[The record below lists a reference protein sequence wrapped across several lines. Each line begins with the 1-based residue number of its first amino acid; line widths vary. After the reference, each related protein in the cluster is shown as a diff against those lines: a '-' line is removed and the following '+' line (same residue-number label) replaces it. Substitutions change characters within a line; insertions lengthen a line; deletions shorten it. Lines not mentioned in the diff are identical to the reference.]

1 MTNVIACIDGSAAS
15 PAVCDYAAW
24 SSRQMDAPLVLLH
37 VLDKS
42 AFPSGKRNL
51 SGNLTFGNRESLLNE
66 LAELD
71 AQRNKIALEQG
82 RLMLEEAYDRVKA
95 AGIAEA
101 DRRQRHGDL
110 LETLVELQEETR
122 LLVLGKEGEHADSLG
137 EHIGSNVESVV
148 RTVRRP
154 VLVTTTEYTEPRRIM
169 IAFDG
174 GHTTRKCVEMVAGS
188 PLFKGLPVHVV
199 MVGDDKPENRAQLD
213 WARETLQA
221 AGFEAPARIQAGDVE
236 TVLCNYRKEH
246 AIDLIVMGAYGHSRI
261 RQFLVGSTTA
271 NVVRHAHV
279 PVLLLR

>member
-1 MTNVIACIDGSAAS
+1 MTNVIACIDGSTAS

-24 SSRQMDAPLVLLH
+24 SSRQMEAPLVLLH

-42 AFPSGKRNL
+42 EFPSGKRNL

-71 AQRNKIALEQG
+71 AQRNKLALEQG
-82 RLMLEEAYDRVKA
+82 RLMLEDAYDRVKA
-95 AGIAEA
+95 AGVAEA

-122 LLVLGKEGEHADSLG
+122 LLVLGKEGEHTDSLG

-148 RTVRRP
+148 RTVQRP

-174 GHTTRKCVEMVAGS
+174 GDTTRKCVEMVAGS
-188 PLFKGLPVHVV
+188 PLFKGLPVHIV
-199 MVGDDKPENRAQLD
+199 MVGDEKPENQAQLD
-213 WARETLQA
+213 WARQTLEA
-221 AGFEAPARIQAGDVE
+221 AGFEALASIQAGDVE

-261 RQFLVGSTTA
+261 RQFFVGSTTA